1 MTILRFNYI
10 ALILIYIVAITLG
23 FLYNITLGWCIS
35 LYALCSILYYFVLL
49 NIRKSKHEKDKG
61 NINISIIDVFDSL
74 VSNDT
79 SYVHNKYDR
88 TIYSSLVRLYILFNK
103 FAINIT

>member
-10 ALILIYIVAITLG
+10 ALILLYIVAIILG
-23 FLYNITLGWCIS
+23 FLYNITLGWSIS

-61 NINISIIDVFDSL
+61 NI
-74 VSNDT
+74 
-79 SYVHNKYDR
+79 
-88 TIYSSLVRLYILFNK
+88 
-103 FAINIT
+103 

>member
-10 ALILIYIVAITLG
+10 ALILLYIVAITLG
-23 FLYNITLGWCIS
+23 FLYNTTLGWGIS

-61 NINISIIDVFDSL
+61 NI
-74 VSNDT
+74 
-79 SYVHNKYDR
+79 
-88 TIYSSLVRLYILFNK
+88 
-103 FAINIT
+103 